1 MEGHRPYGVHDD
13 DPVYTEPI
21 SNENIRDLMK
31 TAGTEPDSLTIQN
44 HTKLINLYDSD
55 LRYCSQHFDRF
66 IDALYDRDLWEETNI
81 VFTSDHGEEFYDH
94 SMYYHRNIPY
104 DELLHVPLIVQS
116 NENNSGEIAEQRQL
130 LDLAPTILDF
140 HTVDKPDSFQGRNLF
155 EDADRSI
162 IAVGSQLQEGQT
174 VAIRKNPYK
183 YIWTEESEELYNI
196 STDSLEEYNIVDS
209 HSEIQETMFESIPTP
224 ILNAQGEELRKP
236 SSESDK
242 KQLKALGYLET

>member
-21 SNENIRDLMK
+21 SNENIRELMK
-31 TAGTEPDSLTIQN
+31 TAGTEPDSLTIEN

-66 IDALYDRDLWEETNI
+66 IDALHDRDLWEKTNI

-94 SMYYHRNIPY
+94 GMYYHRNLPY

-116 NENNSGEIAEQRQL
+116 TENSSGEIAEQRQL

-140 HTVDKPDSFQGRNLF
+140 HTVDKPDSFQGKNLF

-174 VAIRKNPYK
+174 VAIRKDPYK
-183 YIWTEESEELYNI
+183 YIWTEESEELYNS
-196 STDSLEEYNIVDS
+196 STDRLEEHNIVDS
-209 HSEIQETMFESIPTP
+209 HSEIQETMFELIPTP
-224 ILNAQGEELRKP
+224 ILNAQKEELRNP
-236 SSESDK
+236 NNETDK
-242 KQLKALGYLET
+242 KQLEALGYLET